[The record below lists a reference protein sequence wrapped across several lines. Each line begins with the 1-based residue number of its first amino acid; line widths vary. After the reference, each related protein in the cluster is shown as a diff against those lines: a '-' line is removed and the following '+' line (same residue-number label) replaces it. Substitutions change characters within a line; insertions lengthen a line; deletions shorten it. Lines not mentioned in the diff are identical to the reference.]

1 LGGNSGSR
9 LNFIGPARR
18 DVTSQRAAHSIIL
31 GAAGER
37 LSGWDWLENSVHD
50 IKGMALRGGL
60 AKLFGQVATSGLRL
74 GFVVVLARLLEPG
87 DFGLVAMVT
96 AVTAVLELFSTLGLS
111 SAAIQKATIN
121 EQQMSTLFWINLAI
135 GLLLGL
141 VCVAIAPLLV
151 AFYHEPRLFWVTWAM
166 GTAFV
171 FRTAGLQHSA
181 LLQRQLRYVV
191 LTAIEVCSQLTSLC
205 VGFVLAYAGYGYW
218 ALVAA
223 AVVLQAS
230 LSVGMWIVTRWMPGR
245 PRWDRETGAM
255 LHFGGTVIL
264 NGVVAYIAYNID
276 KVLVGRVWG
285 AQALGYYSTAA
296 QLVLM
301 PTSNLNAAIG
311 GVTFATLSRLQ
322 NDLVRFRNYFLK
334 SYTLVTSMTLPVTV
348 FASVFAEDIVLV
360 VLGPKWTAAI
370 EIFRLLTPAVLV
382 LGMIDPMAWL
392 LWSSGRQVRSL
403 KIGIVI
409 AVLAIVSYAIGL
421 PYGPRGVA
429 IAFSTTMLVWL
440 LPHVTWCLHGTT
452 ISLSDWFRAAARP
465 LLSALVAGAVAFA
478 LQHYFGLVRLALPR
492 LMLEGAVM
500 FGLYGGLLVFVMG
513 QKDFYL
519 DLWKGLRTATGAS
532 QGQRMEASSYS

>member
-1 LGGNSGSR
+1 
-9 LNFIGPARR
+9 
-18 DVTSQRAAHSIIL
+18 
-31 GAAGER
+31 
-37 LSGWDWLENSVHD
+37 LENGVHD

-60 AKLFGQVATSGLRL
+60 ARLFGQVATSGLRL

-111 SAAIQKATIN
+111 SAAIQKATIS

-141 VCVAIAPLLV
+141 LCVAIAPLLV
-151 AFYHEPRLFWVTWAM
+151 ALYHEPRLFWVTCAM

-191 LTAIEVCSQLTSLC
+191 LTAIDVSSQLTSLC
-205 VGFVLAYAGYGYW
+205 IGIGLAYAGYSYW
-218 ALVAA
+218 ALVMA

-230 LSVGMWIVTRWMPGR
+230 QSAGLWIVTRWVPGR
-245 PRWDRETGAM
+245 PHWDGETSAM

-264 NGVVAYIAYNID
+264 NGVVAYFAYNID
-276 KVLVGRVWG
+276 KVLVGRAWG
-285 AQALGYYSTAA
+285 AQQLGYYGTAA

-301 PTSNLNAAIG
+301 PTSYLDAAVG

-322 NDLVRFRNYFLK
+322 TDLARFRNYFLK
-334 SYTLVTSMTLPVTV
+334 SYALVTSMTLPVTV
-348 FASVFAEDIVLV
+348 FAGVFAEDIVLV
-360 VLGPKWTAAI
+360 VLGPKWAAAT

-409 AVLAIVSYAIGL
+409 AVLAIASYAIGL
-421 PYGPRGVA
+421 PYGPQGVA
-429 IAFSTTMLVWL
+429 MAFSMAMLAWL
-440 LPHVTWCLHGTT
+440 LPHVTWCLRGTG
-452 ISLSDWFRAAARP
+452 ISLLEWFRAAARP
-465 LLSALVAGAVAFA
+465 LFSALIAGAMAFA
-478 LQHYFGLVRLALPR
+478 LQHYFGLVGSALPR

-500 FGLYGGLLVFVMG
+500 FGVYVGLLFFVMG

-519 DLWKGLRTATGAS
+519 DLLKGLKSARGTS